1 MPLELTQS
9 RVQKI
14 WVPVDHRPSLPRC
27 ECRQLRG
34 GLGCRLRRVQ
44 SPAIVCA
51 AALCRFPSA
60 GSALVLAGPARRGG
74 GGLRLPGWA
83 EGALWL
89 RKPTVCPARPELAG
103 PAPPRGCSRVTLADC
118 SRGAAAL
125 TNAPFSLGLL
135 WFTVSFLPPSDLC
148 TSVYFHL
155 RRHSRDCRF
164 LVAGMVYGLVTS
176 VVLQTHPFT
185 RSTGFAD
192 SFS

>member
-60 GSALVLAGPARRGG
+60 GSALVLAGRRGG
-74 GGLRLPGWA
+74 VAAGCVSQAGQKGRCGSGNLLCARPGLSSLGQRLPEAAPESPW
-83 EGALWL
+83 
-89 RKPTVCPARPELAG
+89 PTAAGARP
-103 PAPPRGCSRVTLADC
+103 PSPTPPFLWVSSGSR
-118 SRGAAAL
+118 
-125 TNAPFSLGLL
+125 SL
-135 WFTVSFLPPSDLC
+135 FFLPRIFAPLYISI
-148 TSVYFHL
+148 F
-155 RRHSRDCRF
+155 
-164 LVAGMVYGLVTS
+164 AVTP
-176 VVLQTHPFT
+176 VT
-185 RSTGFAD
+185 AD
-192 SFS
+192 SWLQGWFMGW